1 MKKLMKKQTII
12 LIVLCT
18 SLQVFAQ
25 NPIVFEKLYFSENYP
40 FGTGARCVAQCND
53 GGYLIGGYSYFG
65 WYQMRQLLLKT
76 DSLGN
81 EEWRNYY
88 GTIPCHDNQ
97 IWDIEQLP
105 NGNYVCCGSGTFT
118 EPSDNDLA
126 PWNSI
131 IMSVDTAGNLLWYH
145 EINLGQYEKF
155 NSLIINNNK
164 IYCAGWADEPP
175 TKEYARPIWAIC
187 NIDGSN
193 LQTFTP
199 EYPFQQGDKIIRGIC
214 KQNDSIFHITG
225 DMGNYSF
232 IISIN
237 QFGDTLQTKTIGSG
251 YPSQLTLYDIAY
263 IDGEIICVGLINENN
278 IDYEHSAYYAK
289 FDNSLNLINDYWY
302 PFENEEEVMF
312 CKKVLAEPNGDFI
325 IAGIIGTP
333 DRDWEIWIKKH
344 SYNNEILWER
354 CMGGGPSGDELQDI
368 IKTSDGGYVILSTSR
383 SFSDSSVICLVKTD
397 SMGNGNYSSPV
408 PIANSKP
415 QQINIYPNPASNHC
429 YIEFNNNLDSEFI
442 EVYNLTGALVLRCKV
457 ENRKQ
462 TLNTSTLKA
471 GLYIITDEK
480 RSFTKKLIINN

>member
-1 MKKLMKKQTII
+1 MKEQMLILII
-12 LIVLCT
+12 LCVT
-18 SLQVFAQ
+18 SFAFAQ
-25 NPIVFEKLYFSENYP
+25 NPIVFEKLYFSETYP
-40 FGTGARCVAQCND
+40 YGTGARCVAQCND
-53 GGYLIGGYSYFG
+53 GGYIIGGYSYFG
-65 WYQMRQLLLKT
+65 WYQMKLMLLKT

-88 GTIPCHDNQ
+88 GAIPCHNNQ
-97 IWDIEQLP
+97 IWGIEQLTD
-105 NGNYVCCGSGTFT
+105 GNYVCCGSGSFT
-118 EPSDNDLA
+118 EGSGNDLA

-131 IMSVDTAGNLLWYH
+131 IMSVDNAGNLLWYH
-145 EINLGQYEKF
+145 EVNMGQYEKF

-164 IYCAGWADEPP
+164 IICAGYADEPP
-175 TKEYARPIWAIC
+175 TKENARPIWAIC
-187 NIDGSN
+187 NIDGNN
-193 LQTFTP
+193 LQTFSP
-199 EYPFQQGDKIIRGIC
+199 EYPFQQGNKIIRGIC
-214 KQNDSIFHITG
+214 KQNDSIFHIAG

-251 YPSQLTLYDIAY
+251 YPSQLTLYDIVY
-263 IDGEIICVGLINENN
+263 INGEIICAGLINENN
-278 IDYEHSAYYAK
+278 IDYEHSAYYVK
-289 FDNSLNLINDYWY
+289 FDNTLNLINDYWY

-354 CMGGGPSGDELQDI
+354 YMGGGPGGDELQDI

-397 SMGNGNYSSPV
+397 SMCNGNYSSPV
-408 PIANSKP
+408 LPINNNLTDVSV
-415 QQINIYPNPASNHC
+415 YPNPANNMCCIEFPDHLISE
-429 YIEFNNNLDSEFI
+429 YIEIYS
-442 EVYNLTGALVLRCKV
+442 LTGVLVQKCRI

-462 TLNTSTLKA
+462 ILNISTLKA

-480 RSFTKKLIINN
+480 KSFTKKLVINN